1 MPKSVSV
8 HMKDASVKSILDKIS
23 AEAGLEYTIM
33 GEDLIV
39 ISPRRNNSVAKVK
52 GQPLAT
58 GLKGRVIDETGEP
71 IIGASVIVKG
81 STNGVSTN
89 LDGEFSLSNVHIGDV
104 VNVSYIG
111 YHTQSV
117 RIKDAS
123 GLNVVL
129 QPSATNLDEVVVVG
143 YGVQRKRDVTTSISS
158 LKGDDLVD
166 MPANSIEQALVG
178 RMSGVQVTQGTG
190 MPGGGMSIK
199 VRGTGTVTAGSDPL
213 LCN

>member
-1 MPKSVSV
+1 M
-8 HMKDASVKSILDKIS
+8 
-23 AEAGLEYTIM
+23 
-33 GEDLIV
+33 
-39 ISPRRNNSVAKVK
+39 
-52 GQPLAT
+52 
-58 GLKGRVIDETGEP
+58 
-71 IIGASVIVKG
+71 
-81 STNGVSTN
+81 
-89 LDGEFSLSNVHIGDV
+89 

-190 MPGGGMSIK
+190 MPGGECQSRCAVPERSQRAVIHFM
-199 VRGTGTVTAGSDPL
+199 
-213 LCN
+213 